1 MFAGQVKIAS
11 HSSCRT
17 GVILKIFLS
26 PVIFP
31 DLLSADFF
39 FKINFFRNIL
49 SGVTSEW
56 QTVWIQTVC
65 LGYQQMTNV
74 AASKDELIKT
84 FTASFGNSY
93 TLTLLKFVTMLLWDF
108 WC

>member
-1 MFAGQVKIAS
+1 MFFIAFTFKVQVHMFAGQVKIAS

-17 GVILKIFLS
+17 GAILKIFLS

-31 DLLSADFF
+31 DLSSADFFF

-49 SGVTSEW
+49 LGITSEW

-65 LGYQQMTNV
+65 LGYQQKTIV
-74 AASKDELIKT
+74 AASKDELM
-84 FTASFGNSY
+84 NH
-93 TLTLLKFVTMLLWDF
+93 
-108 WC
+108 